1 MPFFD
6 LVPVGVDDGF
16 VPLLLLEPALPLLLL
31 LLLLAWLA
39 QGELR
44 QHLHTRDFLPDDVS
58 ELSSV
63 AAVEDADGADA
74 GGGAIVLV
82 VVVVVVRIGCRQ
94 QDEEDTDVD
103 VVAVTVAAAA
113 AASSVVAFDAAE
125 DADVTV
131 FVDSF
136 VPVPCTAVF
145 NIFSSPSPTG
155 PCRAAANA
163 HLGHSPTLNGCSS
176 LL

>member
-1 MPFFD
+1 MLDLVPRSLAQLNLRPQLPFFD
-6 LVPVGVDDGF
+6 LVPVGVDEGF
-16 VPLLLLEPALPLLLL
+16 VPLLLLEPALPLLL

-63 AAVEDADGADA
+63 AAVEDAVGGADA

-113 AASSVVAFDAAE
+113 ASSVLPFDAAAAE
-125 DADVTV
+125 HADVTV

-136 VPVPCTAVF
+136 APVP
-145 NIFSSPSPTG
+145 
-155 PCRAAANA
+155 
-163 HLGHSPTLNGCSS
+163 
-176 LL
+176 

>member
-1 MPFFD
+1 M
-6 LVPVGVDDGF
+6 
-16 VPLLLLEPALPLLLL
+16 
-31 LLLLAWLA
+31 
-39 QGELR
+39 
-44 QHLHTRDFLPDDVS
+44 HTRDFLPDDVS

-63 AAVEDADGADA
+63 AAVEDAVGGADA

-113 AASSVVAFDAAE
+113 AASSVVAFDAAAAE

-136 VPVPCTAVF
+136 APIPCTAVF

-155 PCRAAANA
+155 PWRAAANA

>member
-1 MPFFD
+1 MD
-6 LVPVGVDDGF
+6 EGF
-16 VPLLLLEPALPLLLL
+16 VPLLLLEPALPL

-63 AAVEDADGADA
+63 AVVEDAVGAGP

-113 AASSVVAFDAAE
+113 ASSVLPFDAAAAE

-136 VPVPCTAVF
+136 VPLPCTAVF
-145 NIFSSPSPTG
+145 NIFSSPSAAG
-155 PCRAAANA
+155 PWRAAANA

>member
-1 MPFFD
+1 M
-6 LVPVGVDDGF
+6 
-16 VPLLLLEPALPLLLL
+16 
-31 LLLLAWLA
+31 
-39 QGELR
+39 
-44 QHLHTRDFLPDDVS
+44 HTRDFLPDDVS
-58 ELSSV
+58 ELRSV
-63 AAVEDADGADA
+63 AAVEDAVGGADA

-113 AASSVVAFDAAE
+113 AASSVLVFDAAE

-136 VPVPCTAVF
+136 APVP
-145 NIFSSPSPTG
+145 
-155 PCRAAANA
+155 
-163 HLGHSPTLNGCSS
+163 
-176 LL
+176 

>member
-1 MPFFD
+1 M
-6 LVPVGVDDGF
+6 
-16 VPLLLLEPALPLLLL
+16 
-31 LLLLAWLA
+31 
-39 QGELR
+39 
-44 QHLHTRDFLPDDVS
+44 HTRDFLPDDVS

-63 AAVEDADGADA
+63 AAVEDAVGADA

-113 AASSVVAFDAAE
+113 ASSVLPFDAAAAE

-136 VPVPCTAVF
+136 QESAKASPLNHLIRIMWPSSTPCSIKYAATAVQH
-145 NIFSSPSPTG
+145 SSFTSLF
-155 PCRAAANA
+155 R
-163 HLGHSPTLNGCSS
+163 S
-176 LL
+176 LLLLTILVHSHPPPTQPASCLLSLFPVG